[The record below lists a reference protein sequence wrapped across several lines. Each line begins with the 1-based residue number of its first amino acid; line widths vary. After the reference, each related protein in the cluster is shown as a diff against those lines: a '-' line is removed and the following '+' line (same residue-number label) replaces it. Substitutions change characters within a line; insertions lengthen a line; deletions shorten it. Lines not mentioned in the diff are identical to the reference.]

1 MARWHR
7 WRLAGRG
14 ESAPLRPKPDQ
25 ATPLPS
31 KDMMVIFLTHV
42 SQGFQVTMLFPL
54 IVFMVT
60 GKVARISI
68 IEWSLAEVLSFWLLS
83 QKLVFVVVI
92 CKNNK

>member
-1 MARWHR
+1 M
-7 WRLAGRG
+7 
-14 ESAPLRPKPDQ
+14 
-25 ATPLPS
+25 
-31 KDMMVIFLTHV
+31 
-42 SQGFQVTMLFPL
+42 TMLFPL